1 LHVVLRFVDFQG
13 MKNKCL
19 LYPNLGK
26 VGWIKSR
33 DIKGEAAVFLLQTH
47 DNKGSGA
54 FWLLQH

>member
-1 LHVVLRFVDFQG
+1 
-13 MKNKCL
+13 L
-19 LYPNLGK
+19 LYPSLGK